1 MRFYLHDRE
10 KVKKKYYQLDSKCC
24 TNEFDIK
31 FKIVDNRRRDCL
43 RVEITK
49 WTILKLM
56 IVKRF
61 FNESKNIVNPKRIS
75 YAPSSQDS
83 ETLNLISEE
92 LALLPLSDMWPPQ
105 ARIERTQTSLSHS
118 HALTHA
124 LTDWSAIFLS
134 VSLHPT
140 PPTRHRALLHLL
152 NLVPTP
158 LWRSSPSR
166 PPPFRRQRRRPTS
179 LRALAS
185 TLHFFT
191 VERSRFSKLS

>member
-1 MRFYLHDRE
+1 MSPEMSNHTHISNRKRGFRVDIVFPE
-10 KVKKKYYQLDSKCC
+10 QLKF
-24 TNEFDIK
+24 NEFQP
-31 FKIVDNRRRDCL
+31 
-43 RVEITK
+43 
-49 WTILKLM
+49 
-56 IVKRF
+56 F
-61 FNESKNIVNPKRIS
+61 FDTSKSIVNPKRIS
-75 YAPSSQDS
+75 CTPSQDS

-105 ARIERTQTSLSHS
+105 TQIQLTQTSLSHS

-124 LTDWSAIFLS
+124 LTDRSAIFLS

-166 PPPFRRQRRRPTS
+166 PPPFRRQRRSTS

>member
-1 MRFYLHDRE
+1 MLY
-10 KVKKKYYQLDSKCC
+10 
-24 TNEFDIK
+24 
-31 FKIVDNRRRDCL
+31 KIYNLWTLVIIIEEIVFPCVQFTKRTINDC
-43 RVEITK
+43 
-49 WTILKLM
+49 WT
-56 IVKRF
+56 F
-61 FNESKNIVNPKRIS
+61 FSNVESKNIVNPKRIS

-105 ARIERTQTSLSHS
+105 ARIERTQTRLSHS

>member
-10 KVKKKYYQLDSKCC
+10 GKKKYYQLDS
-24 TNEFDIK
+24 NDFDIK

-92 LALLPLSDMWPPQ
+92 LALLPLSDM
-105 ARIERTQTSLSHS
+105 
-118 HALTHA
+118 
-124 LTDWSAIFLS
+124 
-134 VSLHPT
+134 
-140 PPTRHRALLHLL
+140 
-152 NLVPTP
+152 
-158 LWRSSPSR
+158 
-166 PPPFRRQRRRPTS
+166 
-179 LRALAS
+179 
-185 TLHFFT
+185 
-191 VERSRFSKLS
+191 